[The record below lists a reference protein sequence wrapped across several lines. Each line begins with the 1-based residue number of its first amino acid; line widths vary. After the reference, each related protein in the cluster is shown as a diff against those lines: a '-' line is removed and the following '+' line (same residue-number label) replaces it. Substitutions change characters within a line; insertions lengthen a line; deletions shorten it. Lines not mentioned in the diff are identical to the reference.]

1 VQSRRL
7 VDSILLSHWTAH

>member
-7 VDSILLSHWTAH
+7 VNSIRLSHWTAH